1 MTTDSLLYFIAA
13 SVILTLS
20 PGPDLLFVISQSV
33 SNHWKAGV
41 ATAVGLCSGLIV
53 HTSVVAFGAT
63 LFFDRYPWSFE
74 LLKYA
79 GAGYLLYIAWQVFR
93 QNETAHLVALEKSAY
108 FKLFKRGVTMNLLN
122 PKVTLFFL
130 AFLPQFIPATAGSE
144 SFNSAQY
151 VFLLGTVFLIQAL
164 IIFSS
169 VAFITG
175 RLAAR
180 FYQKSWYLGFMKWG
194 QIVVLVGIAIHILM
208 P

>member
-1 MTTDSLLYFIAA
+1 MTPESLFYFIAA
-13 SVILTLS
+13 SVMLTLS

-41 ATAVGLCSGLIV
+41 ATALGLCSGLIV

-63 LFFDRYPWSFE
+63 LFFDRYPMSFQ

-79 GAGYLLYIAWQVFR
+79 GAGYLIYIAWQVWR
-93 QNETAHLVALEKSAY
+93 NAESANLKTLEKSAY
-108 FKLFKRGVTMNLLN
+108 LKLFKRGVVMNLLN

-130 AFLPQFIPATAGSE
+130 AFLPQFIPSSTGPE
-144 SFNSAQY
+144 SLNAAQY
-151 VFLLGTVFLIQAL
+151 VFLLGMIFLAQAF

-169 VAFITG
+169 VSFITG

-194 QIVVLVGIAIHILM
+194 QIIVLVGIAAHILVS
-208 P
+208 